1 MLRVLTYNVHR
12 WLGTDRRVSP
22 ERTAAVIAACRPD
35 VAVLQ
40 EVRVGRT
47 ETGIGQLA
55 AVADALG
62 MTAHFHPTVQFGPER
77 FGLAVLTA
85 LPSRVVRTGRLPGW
99 PGGPP
104 LEPRG
109 ALWVAVEV
117 GGAEVQVIN
126 THLGLFGPERLAQA
140 EALIGPDWLGS
151 PACREPAILAGD
163 LNASSRSR
171 PYKRLLTRLRDAQ
184 LGAPE
189 ARPRAT
195 FHSRLPLARIDH
207 LLVSRGIEVLAAAP
221 VRTVLTRQASDH
233 LPLVADLN
241 LRAAN
246 RADALHGPDLA
257 SFRPV

>member
-22 ERTAAVIAACRPD
+22 ERIAAVIAACRPD
-35 VAVLQ
+35 VAALQ

-62 MTAHFHPTVQFGPER
+62 MTAHFHPTFQFGPER

-85 LPSRVVRTGRLPGW
+85 LPSRLVKAGRLPGW

-109 ALWVAVEV
+109 ALWVAVET

-140 EALIGPDWLGS
+140 EALVGPDWLGH
-151 PACREPAILAGD
+151 PACRDPVILAGD

-171 PYKRLLTRLRDAQ
+171 PYKRLLTRLGDAQ

-189 ARPRAT
+189 ARPRPT
-195 FHSRLPLARIDH
+195 FHSRVPLVRIDH
-207 LLVSRGIEVLAAAP
+207 LLVSRRIEVAAAGP
-221 VRTVLTRQASDH
+221 VRTDLTRQASDH
-233 LPLVADLN
+233 LPLVADLR
-241 LRAAN
+241 LPATDGVGASSGSVEASLGAA
-246 RADALHGPDLA
+246 
-257 SFRPV
+257 